1 MGDRPPDPAAVTIVT
16 DTVGFC
22 RLAANRLIPAELDV
36 WVTGEAG
43 RAADV
48 LAAAT
53 AAPQPPEITIAEAI
67 SAPDEY

>member
-1 MGDRPPDPAAVTIVT
+1 MRVERPGTVAVGDRPPDPAAVTIVT

-22 RLAANRLIPAELDV
+22 RLAANRLTPAELDV
-36 WVTGEAG
+36 RVTGETG

-53 AAPQPPEITIAEAI
+53 TFAL
-67 SAPDEY
+67 D